1 VSTITWRQVASTE
14 IEVRYDNGE
23 VETVEGTHA
32 EAARMAQTAGL
43 SLARS
48 PLGTVRWTP
57 SPGPPADDGRGG
69 PAPPARRSR
78 PRPAPVVAADAGEA
92 HRAGEAVGAG
102 DHAGAPEGRGPGS
115 AAGAPR
121 PKRIGPWLSQ

>member
-14 IEVRYDNGE
+14 IEVRYDNGD

-43 SLARS
+43 SVAGS
-48 PLGTVRWTP
+48 PLGTVRWAP
-57 SPGPPADDGRGG
+57 SPGPPGDDGRGD
-69 PAPPARRSR
+69 PAPSRRPRS
-78 PRPAPVVAADAGEA
+78 RPAPVAAEEAEEAGEA
-92 HRAGEAVGAG
+92 G
-102 DHAGAPEGRGPGS
+102 DAADPSQGRGSGTGGS
-115 AAGAPR
+115 PR